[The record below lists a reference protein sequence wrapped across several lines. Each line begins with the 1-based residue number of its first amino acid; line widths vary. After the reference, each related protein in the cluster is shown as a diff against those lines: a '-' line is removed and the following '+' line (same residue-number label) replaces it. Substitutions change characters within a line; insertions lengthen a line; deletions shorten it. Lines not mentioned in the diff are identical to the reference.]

1 MAAYTSGEAI
11 LIPDLAADQ
20 RFPVFGPRAVDAGL
34 KAAFT
39 FPLCHGN
46 ERLGALD
53 LYRDVTGALSGEE
66 LVAAQTLADVATA
79 YLINA
84 RARADM
90 EASEARYR
98 WIVETSQE
106 GILIHDLDGVITFA
120 NPVIASM
127 LRTVVADVEGRSLFE
142 FIEPAERAAA
152 RHRLEQRRKGV
163 CDQYEF
169 TFRRSDGTPLDAI
182 VSASPRLDTDGVASA
197 VLNMVT
203 DVSVRKRKRKR
214 TEAASARLEL
224 ERERAHQLVSLG
236 QLAGGI
242 AHDFN
247 NLLGVISNYAA
258 LIKAQ
263 ASDKQ
268 TLSDL
273 QEIDNATV
281 VAAAL
286 TRQLLAFARQ
296 DVVEPQRIDVNRAET
311 VQPSAPPH
319 PRRTDPASPRTRR
332 EHTERARRVRRS
344 ETTRTGFVEHCDQR
358 TRRDA

>member
-1 MAAYTSGEAI
+1 
-11 LIPDLAADQ
+11 
-20 RFPVFGPRAVDAGL
+20 
-34 KAAFT
+34 
-39 FPLCHGN
+39 
-46 ERLGALD
+46 
-53 LYRDVTGALSGEE
+53 
-66 LVAAQTLADVATA
+66 
-79 YLINA
+79 
-84 RARADM
+84 M

-203 DVSVRKRKRKR
+203 DVSVRKRKR